1 MFKFRN
7 FILFL
12 LLIFFYNN
20 SKAANMSDYCYT
32 PPTIANSVSPN
43 VMLVIDVSDSM
54 SSCAY
59 NPNSDKNGCC
69 NSSSGCGWTYTGT
82 EEGYFMPDKVYTYN
96 SLQKY
101 WEETTGTP
109 ESCPKRIS
117 DIDTTKLYQ
126 GSCLNFLYMRRID
139 LIRWALTGGK
149 PDSCNNKQIQ
159 KCDPEVYPYPN
170 AQLTCDSYGCTLE
183 SDSGVKV
190 KAPWY
195 RITGSEGGLLFQ
207 LKTLSLKPR
216 FGVMFFSGSGVTNDS
231 VYIGDFV
238 GSADYDGVNPYK
250 NTITAINYES
260 PPGSTQE
267 STPTALALWDTY
279 NYFAQNAPQYGG
291 LQPQT
296 GQNVWK
302 NPLYQCF
309 DENNDG
315 NCQGNELKPV
325 PCAKNFVILLTDGQW
340 NTGKDGTACS
350 IDDNFES
357 ASADPVVPAYW
368 LHKKGFTNPVDNR
381 QSTFYVEALYG
392 IGLWLGGT
400 GEKSLKNVA
409 MYGSFDRYKNWPDN
423 LSDYPKATCGPIDD
437 CCYTSNCGKGSSCAN
452 LPPSSP
458 DWDKDG
464 DGNPDTFFAASD
476 AKEIKDVMYK
486 AILDILKRASSGS
499 TVATLST
506 KTAISSVLVQP
517 FFYPTYTD
525 SQGNTVNW
533 PGFLRSFWVDP
544 KNDLRED
551 TNQNKVLNL
560 NVDKIFQTFYDSSSN
575 ETKAALLSDTSTC
588 SMDSVVN
595 MKDLKPVFDSGCWL
609 GNCDPN
615 SRYIYYS
622 TGTNI
627 KEFKTSNADDLKNI
641 WDLVDDNTSNNS
653 ISSTLASCIIRYIR
667 GEDVSNDSNCN
678 FDYVKRNLKINISE
692 FCPGFTGIKTWKLGD
707 IIHSTPAVIGNEPIN
722 SYHLRYSDSTYYEY
736 INSDQYKNRASRII
750 VGANDGMLHFFRLGY
765 IKDQSSTDPD
775 DPSVLQNAPNI
786 PGTDLIANEE
796 FAFIPKNAI
805 PYLLWYGHKDYC
817 HIPTVDSRV
826 LIFDASI
833 NGNPT
838 DDKTSNSWRTILV
851 GVMGFGGKS
860 LSAGTTYSSS
870 IFALDLTDWLNGTAT
885 TPTLLWEQT
894 LPDNTLTMS
903 FPSVVRRGDAN
914 KNGNWYLVIGSGPNV
929 PNPSSNNDYTSS
941 PKVYFFNLKTGSLV
955 KTTQISLPNNTVAA
969 VADTFPIDANDDY
982 NDDAI
987 YFGLYGLRKQGNSWN
1002 NWGNFYRLV
1011 LNDSLSNTP
1020 SVAVDLS
1027 SFVNNGQTPPVTAAP
1042 TFSKDEKGNLWV
1054 FFGTGRFLSEGDK
1067 VLNYNNYFIG
1077 FKDPCWNGSCST
1089 TFVKGDFINQ
1099 TNITVTATVTN
1110 TQQLCICDSSGCSN
1124 KTVVTGTTNYTQPIE
1139 VDKGW
1144 YQELTNEAVTSQGI
1158 VFGGIVDFLTYV
1170 PPNDICS
1177 FEGSSKLYAL
1187 YYKSGTAYPVPSIL
1201 SPKATSGTSGQITI
1215 YKSID
1220 LGRGAPPV
1228 GNPFQVS
1235 VSQSSTNRYEKF
1247 IQVSTGVVI
1256 KQTQQPTP
1264 STQPRFILWIEK

>member
-1 MFKFRN
+1 
-7 FILFL
+7 
-12 LLIFFYNN
+12 
-20 SKAANMSDYCYT
+20 MSEYCYT
-32 PPTIANSVSPN
+32 PPTITTSVSPN
-43 VMLVIDVSDSM
+43 VMLVIDVSGSM
-54 SSCAY
+54 SLLAY
-59 NPNSDKNGCC
+59 DGT
-69 NSSSGCGWTYTGT
+69 TYQGN
-82 EEGYFMPDKVYTYN
+82 EEGYFIPDKVYKYN
-96 SLQKY
+96 SSQDY
-101 WEETTGTP
+101 WEETTGTATT
-109 ESCPKRIS
+109 CPNSADRIKK
-117 DIDTTKLYQ
+117 TKLYA
-126 GSCLNFLYMRRID
+126 GSCLNFLYMTRID
-139 LIRWALTGGK
+139 LVRWALTGGT
-149 PDSCNNKQIQ
+149 PDS
-159 KCDPEVYPYPN
+159 
-170 AQLTCDSYGCTLE
+170 CDSYGCVLK
-183 SDSGVKV
+183 SNSGVKV
-190 KAPWY
+190 KVPWS
-195 RITGSEGGLLFQ
+195 RINSALLPQFG
-207 LKTLSLKPR
+207 KLSLKPR
-216 FGVMFFSGSGVTNDS
+216 FGVMFFSGYGIRSNAS
-231 VYIGDFV
+231 VYIGDFA
-238 GSADYDGVNPYK
+238 GSNVYDPQNPYK
-250 NTITAINYES
+250 NVITAVNEEDPAGY
-260 PPGSTQE
+260 
-267 STPTALALWDTY
+267 TPTAPALWDTY
-279 NYFAQNAPQYGG
+279 NYFAQNPPQYGG
-291 LQPQT
+291 LAPQT
-296 GQNVWK
+296 GQDDAWK

-315 NCQGNELKPV
+315 KCEGNELKPV
-325 PCAKNFVILLTDGQW
+325 SCAKNFVILMTDGQW
-340 NTGKDGTACS
+340 NMGGPPKKVDFTCS
-350 IDDNFES
+350 IDTGFEQY
-357 ASADPVVPAYW
+357 SADPVVPAYW
-368 LHKKGFTNPVDNR
+368 MHKKGFTNKPTGINSR
-381 QSTFYVEALYG
+381 VEALYG
-392 IGLWLGGT
+392 IGLFLGGT
-400 GEKSLKNVA
+400 GAQSLKNVA
-409 MYGSFDRYKNWPDN
+409 MYGSFDTTGRNWPDS
-423 LSDYPKATCGPIDD
+423 LSGYPQGTCWVDD
-437 CCYTSNCGKGSSCAN
+437 CSNYINSNGKGSGCTK

-458 DWDKDG
+458 DWDKNG
-464 DGNPDTFFAASD
+464 DGNPDTFFAASNAIEMKD
-476 AKEIKDVMYK
+476 ALYK
-486 AILDILKRASSGS
+486 AILDILKRASAGS
-499 TVATLST
+499 TVGSLST
-506 KTAISSVLVQP
+506 KTSISSVLVQP

-525 SQGNTVNW
+525 SQGNTLTW

-551 TNQNKVLNL
+551 TNQNKELNL
-560 NVDKIFQTFYDSSSN
+560 SVDKIFQTFYDSSTN
-575 ETKAALLSDTSTC
+575 ETKVALLSDTSTC
-588 SMDSVVN
+588 TVDSIVG

-615 SRYIYYS
+615 NRKIYYS
-622 TGTNI
+622 TGTDI
-627 KEFKTSNADDLKNI
+627 KEFNTSKADDLKNI
-641 WDLVDDNTSNNS
+641 WDLVDNNASDNS
-653 ISSTLASCIIRYIR
+653 ITTDIASCVIRYIR
-667 GEDVSNDSNCN
+667 GEDISNDSSCN
-678 FDYVKRNLKINISE
+678 SDYVKRNLKINISE
-692 FCPGFTGIKTWKLGD
+692 ICPGSTGVKTWKLGD

-765 IKDQSSTDPD
+765 IKDQSSTKPD
-775 DPSVLQNAPNI
+775 DPSALQNDPKNT
-786 PGTDLIANEE
+786 GTDLIASEE

-860 LSAGTTYSSS
+860 LSAGTTTYSSS

-894 LPDNTLTMS
+894 LSDNTLTMS

-914 KNGNWYLVIGSGPNV
+914 KNGNWYLVIGSGPKA
-929 PNPSSNNDYTSS
+929 PNPSSSNDYTSS
-941 PKVYFFNLKTGSLV
+941 PKVYFFDLKTGNLV

-969 VADTFPIDANDDY
+969 VADTFPIDADDDY

-987 YFGLYGLRKQGNSWN
+987 YFGLYGLQKQGNSWN

-1124 KTVVTGTTNYTQPIE
+1124 KTVVTGTTNYTQPVE

-1158 VFGGIVDFLTYV
+1158 VFGGIVDFITYV
-1170 PPNDICS
+1170 PPNDICA
-1177 FEGSSKLYAL
+1177 FEGNSKLYAL

-1201 SPKATSGTSGQITI
+1201 SPKATSGTSGQVTI

-1264 STQPRFILWIEK
+1264 SAQPRFILWIEK